1 MSIKKA
7 VKEIKFELSE
17 IESLFDLY
25 KEELFE
31 LNREPNPVEL
41 TALASVLHSFYCG
54 RPGNLHSSYLG
65 KIQIRDFFIYK
76 SS

>member
-1 MSIKKA
+1 VSIKKA

-31 LNREPNPVEL
+31 LNR
-41 TALASVLHSFYCG
+41 VLSAG
-54 RPGNLHSSYLG
+54 V
-65 KIQIRDFFIYK
+65 RDRVRAVVL
-76 SS
+76 